1 MSTQYLK
8 HQSRDGYDW
17 VVKQSKDTLYYDEGD
32 QALYAI
38 KELQFVGW
46 EWVLIYS
53 HVNDSNDPVTY
64 EEEVTMQHTFK
75 SGASNDLDWKLG
87 VEFHGVSVS
96 GGGANHTFTEEEI
109 SKGTKQ
115 THTFHVPAK
124 SALYVYQKR
133 YNFKSVVW
141 FILDA
146 WGQHIRVGHK
156 DDYERIEVVAESF
169 VDANE
174 LASTTE
180 EITGDT
186 TFVPDAWDGERADFD
201 VTRRFYGCTG
211 RCSEYLEEHGIHG

>member
-1 MSTQYLK
+1 MSTQYRK
-8 HQSRDGYDW
+8 HQSRHGCDW
-17 VVKQSKDTLYYDEGD
+17 VTKQSKHTLYYDEGD

-53 HVNDSNDPVTY
+53 HVNESNDPVTY
-64 EEEVTMQHTFK
+64 EEEVTSKHTFK
-75 SGASNDLDWKLG
+75 SGASNDLEWKLG

-96 GGGANHTFTEEEI
+96 GGGASHTFTEEEI

-115 THTFHVPAK
+115 THKFNVPAK

-133 YNFKSVVW
+133 YSFNSVVW

-146 WGQHIRVGHK
+146 WGENIRVGHN
-156 DDYERIEVVAESF
+156 DNYERVEVVAESF

-174 LASTTE
+174 LASTLK
-180 EITGDT
+180 EITGAT
-186 TFVPDAWDGERADFD
+186 TFVPDTWEGGRATFD
-201 VTRRFYGCTG
+201 NTRRFHGCTG
-211 RCSEYLEEHGIHG
+211 RCQEYLQSNGVDG